1 MPAADMYRGQRRDAP
16 TWNGMGMRRGAQIGF
31 VCGWLMQKIGWPAIA
46 YPKGRLKCAKL

>member
-1 MPAADMYRGQRRDAP
+1 MYRGQAQDALARD
-16 TWNGMGMRRGAQIGF
+16 GMSRGAQIGF